1 MKTADVVIIGSGSL
15 ARGIGY
21 ALSQVSTGSLRVAI
35 IGRSVGKVSRMAV
48 IANARA
54 AGFGTSATFSALGF
68 PEFKALAF
76 SRALRSLKPKVVLL
90 AASLQSPWERSQGET
105 GWTRLIAAGGF
116 GITLPLQLKL
126 AAELSRGAADSE
138 AVIVNAC
145 YPDCVNVVLD
155 RLGFRTTCG
164 IGNSAIVPL

>member
-1 MKTADVVIIGSGSL
+1 MLAGGSGVCEEILTGARGLGLVKTADVVIIGSGSL

-21 ALSQVSTGSLRVAI
+21 VLSQVSTGSLRVAI

-54 AGFGTSATFSALGF
+54 ASFGASATFSALGF

-105 GWTRLIAAGGF
+105 GWTRLIAAGG
-116 GITLPLQLKL
+116 GGGTAVPSVKVTLPR
-126 AAELSRGAADSE
+126 APGALRPS
-138 AVIVNAC
+138 
-145 YPDCVNVVLD
+145 
-155 RLGFRTTCG
+155 
-164 IGNSAIVPL
+164 